1 MTPNDFKAWR
11 AAMGWTQK
19 TTAERLNIHKKTVS
33 NYERGAVPIPVVVRL
48 ATERLTLA
56 IASAA

>member
-1 MTPNDFKAWR
+1 MTPSDFQAWR

-19 TTAERLNIHKKTVS
+19 TTAEHLNIHLRTVS
-33 NYERGAVPIPVVVRL
+33 NYERGYVPIPVVVKL

-56 IASAA
+56 AA

>member
-19 TTAERLNIHKKTVS
+19 TTAEHLNIHTKTIS
-33 NYERGAVPIPVVVRL
+33 NYERGAVTIPVVVKL

-56 IASAA
+56 AA